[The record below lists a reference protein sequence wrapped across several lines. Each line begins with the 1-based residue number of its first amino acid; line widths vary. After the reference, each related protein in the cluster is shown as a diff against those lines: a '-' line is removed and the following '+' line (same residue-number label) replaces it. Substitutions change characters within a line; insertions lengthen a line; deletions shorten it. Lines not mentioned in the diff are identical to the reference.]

1 MKYAFYI
8 SGRSGR
14 LFKFLKQAA
23 PEFLNGGG
31 VKLVVSDL
39 VVEEKLQFALTEYG
53 ITTEVIDDKK
63 LDGDRKYKNRMISDF
78 ILEKLVEHGI
88 DYCISFGS
96 HILSG
101 DLLKQYEN
109 KLINFHPAILP
120 MFPGVKSID
129 QAVDHG
135 NVLLVGNTA
144 HFIDSGMDTGPII
157 MQSVIPLK
165 AFRDTKDYDI
175 VLDLQ
180 IEMLNKLL
188 KVLEG
193 NRLHFVNG
201 YPVIEGADY
210 NRNMIF
216 PCF

>member
-14 LFKFLKQAA
+14 LFKFLNQTDS
-23 PEFLNGGG
+23 ELRGGG
-31 VKLVVSDL
+31 VKLVVSDAL
-39 VVEEKLQFALTEYG
+39 IDEKLQLVLTEYG

-63 LDGDRKYKNRMISDF
+63 LDGSRKQKNRMISDF
-78 ILEKLVEHGI
+78 MLEKLVEHGI

-101 DLLKQYEN
+101 NLLKEYEN

-120 MFPGVKSID
+120 MFPGKKSID
-129 QAVDHG
+129 QAVNHG

-165 AFRDTKDYDI
+165 AFNDTKDYDI
-175 VLDLQ
+175 ILDLQ

-188 KVLEG
+188 GVLENG
-193 NRLHFVNG
+193 RLHFLNG
-201 YPVIEGADY
+201 KPVIDGADY
-210 NRNMIF
+210 HESMIF
-216 PCF
+216 PDF

>member
-1 MKYAFYI
+1 
-8 SGRSGR
+8 
-14 LFKFLKQAA
+14 
-23 PEFLNGGG
+23 
-31 VKLVVSDL
+31 
-39 VVEEKLQFALTEYG
+39 
-53 ITTEVIDDKK
+53 
-63 LDGDRKYKNRMISDF
+63 MISDF

>member
-1 MKYAFYI
+1 MRYAFYI

-14 LFKFLKQAA
+14 LFKFLKQANM
-23 PEFLNGGG
+23 EFIKKEI
-31 VKLVVSDL
+31 KLVISDAQID
-39 VVEEKLQFALTEYG
+39 EKLQVILTKCG
-53 ITTEVIDDKK
+53 ISAEIIEDKK
-63 LDGDRKYKNRMISDF
+63 LEGDRKKKNRLISDF
-78 ILEKLVEHGI
+78 MLKKLIVYEI

-101 DLLKQYEN
+101 DLLKKYKN

-120 MFPGVKSID
+120 MFPGIKSID

-144 HFIDSGMDTGPII
+144 HFIDSGMDTGMVI

-165 AFRDTKDYDI
+165 AFRNTRDYDI

-188 KVLEG
+188 KVLDEG
-193 NRLHFVNG
+193 RLQIING
-201 YPVIEGADY
+201 VPTINGADY
-210 NRNMIF
+210 MKSVIF
-216 PCF
+216 PYF